1 MFITDERVTDEVSF
15 KTLLEGEVFEYE
27 DDVYMKIE
35 EVSYNDAVCLESGL
49 VRIIDGD
56 EYVKPLKYEFKLK

>member
-1 MFITDERVTDEVSF
+1 MFITDERVTDEVPF
-15 KTLLEGEVFEYE
+15 KTLLAGEVFEYE
-27 DDVYMKIE
+27 GDVYMKIE
-35 EVSYNDAVCLESGL
+35 EESWADAVCLESGL